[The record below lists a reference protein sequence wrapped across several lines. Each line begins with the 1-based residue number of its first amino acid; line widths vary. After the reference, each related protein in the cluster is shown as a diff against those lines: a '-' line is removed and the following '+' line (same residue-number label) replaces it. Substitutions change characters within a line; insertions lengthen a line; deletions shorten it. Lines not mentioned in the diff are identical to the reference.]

1 MDERTPFD
9 VSRMLEE
16 DIAQKAK
23 EAFDPI
29 VEGRKVKTLPA
40 NLTKALA
47 AAAEIEKII
56 DERQKTYGDFT
67 ENAQVSQA
75 LKFVMEGTAGWKKLS
90 AVQAEVL
97 HQCAL
102 KTARILTGDPNSRQ
116 HWDDL
121 AGYPQLVCE
130 RLPK

>member
-1 MDERTPFD
+1 MDEKTPFD
-9 VSRMLEE
+9 VSRLLEE

-23 EAFDPI
+23 EIFDP
-29 VEGRKVKTLPA
+29 VAEGRKIKPLPA

-56 DERQKTYGDFT
+56 DARQRTHGDFT

-97 HQCAL
+97 HQVAL
-102 KTARILTGDPNSRQ
+102 KIARILTGDPNVRE